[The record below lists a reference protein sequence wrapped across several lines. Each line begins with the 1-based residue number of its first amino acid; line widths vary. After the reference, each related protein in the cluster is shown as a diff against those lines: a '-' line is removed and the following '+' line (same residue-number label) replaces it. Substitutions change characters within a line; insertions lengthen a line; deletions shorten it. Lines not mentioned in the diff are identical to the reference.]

1 MTDAQKHVLE
11 VEYGLT
17 KDELL
22 DAINRR
28 FRAKVTLEGAVAE
41 VHLGKHIQHLVD
53 MGVIARFEA
62 HDRDNYPD
70 YSIYLPNNPDKAL
83 RVECKNIRNADEAYR
98 KGGEIVAYK
107 VETQK
112 TRASKGDKS
121 SRFYSFGQFEIL
133 AVCLGKKTHD
143 WTQFMFIESK
153 RLAKHS
159 EYKKKMAVMQRVP
172 LPDSQIAPPWYTT
185 LESLI
190 EGLAKP

>member
-11 VEYGLT
+11 REYGLT

-41 VHLGKHIQHLVD
+41 VHLGKHIQQLVD
-53 MGVIARFEA
+53 EGVILRFEA
-62 HDRDNYPD
+62 HDKDGYPD
-70 YSIYLPNNPDKAL
+70 YSIYIPNKPGKAL
-83 RVECKNIRNADEAYR
+83 RVECKNIRNSDEAYR
-98 KGGEIVAYK
+98 QGGEITAYK

-153 RLAKHS
+153 RLAKHP

-172 LPDSQIAPPWYTT
+172 LPDSSVKPPWYTT
-185 LESLI
+185 LEDLI
-190 EGLAKP
+190 KGMKRK

>member
-1 MTDAQKHVLE
+1 MTDAQRHALE
-11 VEYGLT
+11 REYGLT
-17 KDELL
+17 KEEIL

-28 FRAKVTLEGAVAE
+28 FRAKVTMEGAVAE
-41 VHLGKHIQHLVD
+41 VHLGKHIQHLLD
-53 MGVIARFEA
+53 TGVILRFEV
-62 HDRDNYPD
+62 HDKDGYPD
-70 YSIYLPNNPDKAL
+70 YSIWLPGNADKEL
-83 RVECKNIRNADEAYR
+83 RVECKNIRNENEAYR
-98 KGGEIVAYK
+98 KGGEITAYK

-153 RLAKHS
+153 HLAKHPT
-159 EYKKKMAVMQRVP
+159 YKKKMAVMHRVP
-172 LPDSQIAPPWYTT
+172 LPSSPVAPPWYTT

-190 EGLAKP
+190 EGLA